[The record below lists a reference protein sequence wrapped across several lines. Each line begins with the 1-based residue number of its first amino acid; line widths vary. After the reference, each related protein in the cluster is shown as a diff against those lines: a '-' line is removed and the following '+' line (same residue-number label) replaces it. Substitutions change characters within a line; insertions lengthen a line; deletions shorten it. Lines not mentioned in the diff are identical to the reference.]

1 MGDLFEYV
9 IDKPVTVKRN
19 QSALVPILQGPF
31 DGKRVAVYNAAVR
44 EKNPL
49 SAVLFHNTTGMTL
62 EGGPLTVLE
71 NEAYVGESMLE
82 TMKPKEERLVPYSV
96 ELGCVVSIDHKSR
109 REDVRKVKVV
119 DGVLNAWRYR
129 VKETRYLIRNK
140 KDEPIDLVLEHPFVH
155 GWDLVDTQEPYETTD
170 NHYRFR
176 FEVPANETMQFTT
189 QEKGDEGQEFALSE
203 ISRDTL
209 ALWVQRRYVDEDT
222 RDLLAALIEL
232 KSTMI
237 ELYRRIEENH
247 QRIKAVFAD
256 QERQREN
263 LKALGDSQQE
273 RGLRERYVNELTDAE
288 ERLLELR
295 GEIDTWTR
303 EHRNLEKD
311 LKKRLQGVKYE
322 AVL

>member
-1 MGDLFEYV
+1 M
-9 IDKPVTVKRN
+9 
-19 QSALVPILQGPF
+19 
-31 DGKRVAVYNAAVR
+31 
-44 EKNPL
+44 
-49 SAVLFHNTTGMTL
+49 
-62 EGGPLTVLE
+62 
-71 NEAYVGESMLE
+71 
-82 TMKPKEERLVPYSV
+82 
-96 ELGCVVSIDHKSR
+96 
-109 REDVRKVKVV
+109 
-119 DGVLNAWRYR
+119 
-129 VKETRYLIRNK
+129 
-140 KDEPIDLVLEHPFVH
+140 
-155 GWDLVDTQEPYETTD
+155 
-170 NHYRFR
+170 
-176 FEVPANETMQFTT
+176 
-189 QEKGDEGQEFALSE
+189 
-203 ISRDTL
+203 
-209 ALWVQRRYVDEDT
+209 
-222 RDLLAALIEL
+222 IEL

-237 ELYRRIEENH
+237 DLDRRIEENH